1 MFHPIALLPPK
12 GLIIFTLTWCIDGN
26 SSIVPVILNQETLAE
41 MIETT
46 RSRVLMNK
54 FRELGFIDY
63 NGKIDVLSNF
73 SWQPA
78 VTVL

>member
-1 MFHPIALLPPK
+1 M
-12 GLIIFTLTWCIDGN
+12 IDDA
-26 SSIVPVILNQETLAE
+26 IPRLDEQ
-41 MIETT
+41 
-46 RSRVLMNK
+46 

-63 NGKIDVLSNF
+63 NGKIDVLFNV